1 MANSGKITKI
11 EFVSEG
17 FKAIF
22 ASEGC
27 RELVEEKTN
36 EIADRANAN
45 NTRGGEG
52 FASSVIYG
60 SKAGRYIGF
69 VSTTDNQSKI
79 AESEDS
85 ALSRAVT

>member
-1 MANSGKITKI
+1 MANSGIKKI
-11 EFVSEG
+11 EFVDEG

-22 ASEGC
+22 ASDGC
-27 RELVEEKTN
+27 RELVTEATNGIAEK
-36 EIADRANAN
+36 ANAN